1 MCHCQRTVRTHGG
14 MSAAMS
20 STCDEELPPPL
31 ECARLRR
38 RPLGCDPGSWWPR
51 PVLGEASPWEGDWA
65 TGVAAPLATPAW
77 GDAMFTSP
85 PVDCLRPAVLP
96 DLVLLPAD
104 SAVPAQ
110 VRSVRMSTPV
120 AQDLALADLPPSRP
134 ARHTAMHDL
143 RSNEIVKCFMHRKLV
158 RAPVATGPPC
168 TLHAAF

>member
-1 MCHCQRTVRTHGG
+1 MRFGATGVGNTCVSHSSHHMLHWQCRNSDPCTVSAICYCQCAVRIHDG

-51 PVLGEASPWEGDWA
+51 PVLGEARPWEGDWA

-77 GDAMFTSP
+77 GDAMSTSP
-85 PVDCLRPAVLP
+85 PVGCLRPAVLP

-110 VRSVRMSTPV
+110 VRSVQISTSV
-120 AQDLALADLPPSRP
+120 AVDLALD
-134 ARHTAMHDL
+134 D
-143 RSNEIVKCFMHRKLV
+143 
-158 RAPVATGPPC
+158 
-168 TLHAAF
+168 